1 MYEIF
6 RSLFRRSNV
15 SKAEITAFSLNDAP
29 LILRK
34 YGVVIIPR
42 EIAFPKLKKEK
53 IIFLKNSMKDLY
65 EGFSKTDF
73 LDYMDLKVEYQS
85 STKKHAA
92 TFARNN
98 SSFILVRDK
107 IYFDKK
113 NSEWNIIDGGLFDF
127 FNPSKGIFN
136 EKIFNYIKITKQ
148 ISLEVLDQMQKNKKF
163 INPYNNL
170 YIYQSVRNPRC
181 LHSDTHKQQFKS
193 FLSLTDIDNI
203 ELGPITYVPK
213 SHKKIGRLRALIS
226 SLLSTYFY
234 SDIGNGR
241 HDAVLF
247 GKQEAIPITTRFF
260 DVIIGNQSCVHG
272 DLPTKKQKDL
282 QKLLYVHNLFPL
294 EKSL

>member
-6 RSLFRRSNV
+6 RSLFSRSNI
-15 SKAEITAFSLNDAP
+15 SKAKITAFSLNDAP

-42 EIAFPKLKKEK
+42 EIAFPKLKKEN

-65 EGFSKTDF
+65 KEFSKTDF
-73 LDYMDLKVEYQS
+73 LDYMDFKVEYQS
-85 STKKHAA
+85 SIKKHASV
-92 TFARNN
+92 FARNK

-107 IYFDKK
+107 IFFDKK
-113 NSEWNIIDGGLFDF
+113 NNEWNIIDGGFFDF

-136 EKIFNYIKITKQ
+136 EEIFKYINITKK
-148 ISLEVLDQMQKNKKF
+148 ISLEVLNDVQKNKKF
-163 INPYNNL
+163 VNLYNNL
-170 YIYQSVRNPRC
+170 YIYKSVSKPRC

-193 FLSLTDIDNI
+193 FLSLTNI
-203 ELGPITYVPK
+203 NSIESGPITYVPK
-213 SHKKIGRLRALIS
+213 SHKKFGRLRSLIS

-234 SDIGNGR
+234 SDIGNGG

-260 DVIIGNQSCVHG
+260 DIIIGNQSCVHG
-272 DLPTKKQKDL
+272 DLPTKKQNDL
-282 QKLLYVHNLFPL
+282 QKLIYVHNLFPL
-294 EKSL
+294 EKSS